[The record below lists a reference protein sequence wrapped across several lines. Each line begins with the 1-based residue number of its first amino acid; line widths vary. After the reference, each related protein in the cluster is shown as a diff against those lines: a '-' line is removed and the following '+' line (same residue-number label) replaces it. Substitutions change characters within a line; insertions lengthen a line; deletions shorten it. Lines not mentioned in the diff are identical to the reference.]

1 VAESNFIKQLHERRP
16 DINPLHFLMNVLG
29 LTVFP
34 FVMKPVFQA
43 SGVLTEKIF
52 AARMEERKALIPKW
66 INAML
71 KAK

>member
-43 SGVLTEKIF
+43 SGVLNEKIF